1 MSAMTHLRMAL
12 RLAWRDLR
20 GGVAGLWIV
29 ILGVA
34 LGTAMM
40 AAVGSL
46 SGGVLDGMRA
56 TAREAVG
63 GDLSL
68 RLFHAPATPEQRA
81 ILDTIG
87 RVGETAELR
96 PLAGTVTGSART
108 LVELKAVEG
117 TYPLIGA
124 ATVSGAPSLAAALAH
139 RDGQWGAAVS
149 ADLLE
154 ALALGVGDRLRLG
167 ATEVAIRAVLEHE
180 PDRAFRAFS
189 LGPRVVIDRRALD
202 DTGLAAPGMPVYWY
216 YRLVLPET
224 VRSDAVLRDL
234 EERFPD
240 AGWRIVDA
248 SHGIPGV
255 DRTVHLARALFLL
268 GSLSILLIGGVGVG
282 RALSAHLARRLPVL
296 ATLKALGGSPR
307 LLFTAFLVQTLGVVG
322 VALLIGVAT
331 GAILA
336 ASAVCALPLD
346 WMPETGGA
354 VDPAALLLAGAV
366 GLLAALLCA
375 VPPLARAA
383 GTSPAAIWRGA
394 VDGLSRPL
402 GWRTR
407 GAVALLGLALAGLLA
422 AWTGMPLTVAG
433 FLLLAGL
440 VAAGFALL
448 GRGLAGVARRL
459 ARGRRPVVRL
469 AVANLGRPGASTV
482 PVAVALGIGLTLLV
496 AVGVVGQSATG
507 HVEATLPTQTP
518 SVVVLNIPPPDG
530 TRLSGLLSALP
541 GVGRV
546 ETAPFLHA
554 RISRLNGVAVT
565 EADAPRS
572 VGWAVRGDRGL
583 SWRDRPAPTDRIVA
597 GSWWPEGYAGP
608 PLASLDAQVARRLGL
623 AVGDSVTLALA
634 SGPVTATV
642 ANLRR
647 IDWTRLDLDFPVILS
662 PFPEPP
668 PHSLVAAAWSPPEV
682 VPVVEAAVAQ
692 AIPQAPTVRVAE
704 VLDTLGSTVQ
714 TVRGLLDGLSAVAL
728 GAAAVVLLG
737 AIASSA
743 RRRLQEMAIL
753 HALGVGRRSMMQAV
767 VLEFAVLGAAVAAV
781 AVPLGW
787 AGGAAVVASL
797 ADGAPLPGGAVPLA
811 AFLGTVAAMAAVGAV
826 LVAWLPR
833 RDVMRRLRSDA
844 LSA

>member
-1 MSAMTHLRMAL
+1 MSAMTHLRIAL

-29 ILGVA
+29 VLGVA

-81 ILDTIG
+81 FLETIG
-87 RVGETAELR
+87 KIGETAELR
-96 PLAGTVTGSART
+96 PVASTVSGSTRA
-108 LVELKAVEG
+108 LIELKAVEES
-117 TYPLIGA
+117 YPLVGT
-124 ATVSGAPSLAAALAH
+124 ATVSAASSLADALPR
-139 RDGQWGAAVS
+139 RDGRWGAAVS
-149 ADLLE
+149 ADLLD
-154 ALALGVGDRLRLG
+154 ALGLTLGDRLRLG
-167 ATEVAIRAVLEHE
+167 AAEVAIRAVLEHE

-202 DTGLAAPGMPVYWY
+202 GTGLAEPGMPVYWY
-216 YRLVLPET
+216 YRLVLPEPA
-224 VRSDAVLRDL
+224 RSDAVLRDL
-234 EERFPD
+234 ERRFPD

-268 GSLSILLIGGVGVG
+268 GSLSILLIGGVGIG

-307 LLFTAFLVQTLGVVG
+307 LLFTAFLLQTLAVVG
-322 VALLIGVAT
+322 VALLIGVGS
-331 GAILA
+331 GAVLA
-336 ASAVCALPLD
+336 AAAARALPVD
-346 WMPETGGA
+346 WIPETGGA
-354 VDPAALLLAGAV
+354 VDPAALLLSGAV

-422 AWTGMPLTVAG
+422 AWTGMPLAVAG
-433 FLLLAGL
+433 FLLVAGL

-448 GRGLAGVARRL
+448 GRGIAGVARRL

-469 AVANLGRPGASTV
+469 AVANLGRPGAPTV

-496 AVGVVGQSATG
+496 MIAVVGRAATG
-507 HVEATLPTQTP
+507 HVAATLPAETP
-518 SVVVLNIPPPDG
+518 SVVILNIPPQDG
-530 TRLSGLLSALP
+530 GQLGERLSALS
-541 GVGRV
+541 GVERV
-546 ETAPFLHA
+546 ETVPFLHA
-554 RISRLNGVAVT
+554 RISRVNGAAIT
-565 EADAPRS
+565 EADVQRS

-583 SWRDRPAPTDRIVA
+583 SWRDRPSAADRIVA
-597 GSWWPEGYAGP
+597 GAWWPAGYAGP

-623 AVGDSVTLALA
+623 TVGDSVTLALA
-634 SGPVTATV
+634 GGPMTARV

-647 IDWTRLDLDFPVILS
+647 IDWTRLGLDFPVLLS

-668 PHSLVAAAWSPPEV
+668 PHSLVAAVWSAPGA
-682 VPVVEAAVAQ
+682 VPAVEASAAQ
-692 AIPQAPTVRVAE
+692 AVPQAPTIRVAE
-704 VLDTLGSTVQ
+704 VLNSLGSTVR
-714 TVRGLLDGLSAVAL
+714 TIRRLLDGLSAIAL
-728 GAAAVVLLG
+728 GAAGIVLFG
-737 AIASSA
+737 AIANDA
-743 RRRLQEMAIL
+743 RRRLHDLAIL
-753 HALGVGRRSMMQAV
+753 HTLGVGRRSMVQAV
-767 VLEFAVLGAAVAAV
+767 VLEFALLGAGVAAV

-787 AGGAAVVASL
+787 LGGAAVVAGL
-797 ADGAPLPGGAVPLA
+797 ADGAPRPGWTIPLV
-811 AFLGTVAAMAAVGAV
+811 AFLGTVAAMAAVGAA
-826 LVAWLPR
+826 LVTSLPR
-833 RDVMRRLRSDA
+833 KDAMRRLQSGG
-844 LSA
+844 LSG

>member
-46 SGGVLDGMRA
+46 SGGVLEGMRA

-81 ILDTIG
+81 VLDTIG

-96 PLAGTVTGSART
+96 PVASTVRGDTRT

-117 TYPLIGA
+117 SYPLVGTA
-124 ATVSGAPSLAAALAH
+124 AVSGAASLDDALAH
-139 RDGQWGAAVS
+139 RDGRWGAAVS
-149 ADLLE
+149 ADLLDT
-154 ALALGVGDRLRLG
+154 LAMGVGDRLRLG
-167 ATEVAIRAVLEHE
+167 AAEVAIRAVLEHE

-189 LGPRVVIDRRALD
+189 LGPRVVIDRKALD
-202 DTGLAAPGMPVYWY
+202 VTGLAEPGMPVYWY
-216 YRLVLPET
+216 YRLVLPEA
-224 VRSDAVLRDL
+224 VRSEAILRDL
-234 EERFPD
+234 KDRFPD

-248 SHGIPGV
+248 SNGIPGV

-268 GSLSILLIGGVGVG
+268 GSLAVLLIGGVGVG

-307 LLFTAFLVQTLGVVG
+307 LLFTAFLVQTLVVVG
-322 VALLIGVAT
+322 VALLIGLGT
-331 GAILA
+331 GAVLA
-336 ASAVCALPLD
+336 ASAVRALPLD
-346 WMPETGGA
+346 WMPETGGG

-383 GTSPAAIWRGA
+383 GSSPAAIWRGA
-394 VDGLSRPL
+394 VDGLAQPV

-407 GAVALLGLALAGLLA
+407 GAVALLALALAGLLA
-422 AWTGMPLTVAG
+422 AWTGMPLAVAG
-433 FLLLAGL
+433 FLFIAGL
-440 VAAGFALL
+440 VAAAFALL
-448 GRGLAGVARRL
+448 GRGLAGMARRL

-469 AVANLGRPGASTV
+469 AVANLGRPGAPTV

-507 HVEATLPTQTP
+507 HVAATLPTQTP

-530 TRLSGLLSALP
+530 IRLNEHLSALP

-554 RISRLNGVAVT
+554 RISRLNGVAIT

-583 SWRDRPAPTDRIVA
+583 SWRDRPVPTDRIVA
-597 GSWWPEGYAGP
+597 GDWWPEGYAGP
-608 PLASLDAQVARRLGL
+608 PLASLDAQVAGRLGL
-623 AVGDSVTLALA
+623 TVGDSVTLALA
-634 SGPVTATV
+634 SGPVTATI

-647 IDWTRLDLDFPVILS
+647 IDWTRLDLDFPVLLS
-662 PFPEPP
+662 PFAQPP
-668 PHSLVAAAWSPPEV
+668 PHSLVTAAWSPPDAV
-682 VPVVEAAVAQ
+682 SAVEAAVAE
-692 AIPQAPTVRVAE
+692 AVPQAPTIRVAE
-704 VLDTLGSTVQ
+704 VLDTLGSTVR
-714 TVRGLLDGLSAVAL
+714 TVRGLLNGLSAVAL

-737 AIASSA
+737 AIANSA
-743 RRRLQEMAIL
+743 RRRLHEMAIL
-753 HALGVGRRSMMQAV
+753 HALGIGRWSMVQAV
-767 VLEFAVLGAAVAAV
+767 VLEFTILGAAVAAV

-787 AGGAAVVASL
+787 VGGATVVASL
-797 ADGAPLPGGAVPLA
+797 ADGAPLPGSAVPLA
-811 AFLGTVAAMAAVGAV
+811 VFVGTIAAMAAVGAV
-826 LVAWLPR
+826 LVARLPR

>member
-1 MSAMTHLRMAL
+1 MSAMTHLRIAL

-20 GGVAGLWIV
+20 GGIAGLWIV
-29 ILGVA
+29 VLGVA

-40 AAVGSL
+40 AAIGSL

-68 RLFHAPATPEQRA
+68 RLFHAPVTPEQRA
-81 ILDTIG
+81 VLDKIG
-87 RVGETAELR
+87 MVGETAELR
-96 PLAGTVTGSART
+96 PVASTVTDSARA
-108 LVELKAVEG
+108 LVELKAVEES
-117 TYPLIGA
+117 YPLVGA
-124 ATVSGAPSLAAALAH
+124 AAVFGAPSLADALAR
-139 RDGQWGAAVS
+139 RDGHWGAAVS
-149 ADLLE
+149 SDLLE

-167 ATEVAIRAVLEHE
+167 AAEVAIRAVLEHE

-189 LGPRVVIDRRALD
+189 LGPRVIIDRRALD
-202 DTGLAAPGMPVYWY
+202 ATGLAEPGIPVYWY

-224 VRSDAVLRDL
+224 VRADAVLRDL
-234 EERFPD
+234 ESRFPD

-248 SHGIPGV
+248 AHGIPGV
-255 DRTVHLARALFLL
+255 DRTVHLARALLLL
-268 GSLSILLIGGVGVG
+268 GSLAVLLIGGVGIG

-322 VALLIGVAT
+322 VALLIGVGT
-331 GAILA
+331 GAALA
-336 ASAVCALPLD
+336 ALAANALPLD
-346 WMPETGGA
+346 WKPEAGGA
-354 VDPAALLLAGAV
+354 VDPSALLLSGAV

-394 VDGLSRPL
+394 VDGLSQPL

-407 GAVALLGLALAGLLA
+407 GAVVLLGLGLAGLLA
-422 AWTGMPLTVAG
+422 AWTGMPLAVAG
-433 FLLLAGL
+433 FLLVAGL
-440 VAAGFALL
+440 VWAAFALL

-459 ARGRRPVVRL
+459 ARGQGAVVRL
-469 AVANLGRPGASTV
+469 AVANLGRPGAPTV

-496 AVGVVGQSATG
+496 AVGVVGRSATG
-507 HVEATLPTQTP
+507 HVTATLPAQTP
-518 SVVVLNIPPPDG
+518 SVVVLNVPPPEG
-530 TRLSGLLSALP
+530 GGLSERLYALP

-554 RISRLNGVAVT
+554 RISRLNGVAIT

-583 SWRDRPAPTDRIVA
+583 SWRDRPVPTDRIVA
-597 GSWWPEGYAGP
+597 GYWWPEGYTGP

-623 AVGDSVTLALA
+623 AVGDRLTLAL
-634 SGPVTATV
+634 SGGPVTATV

-647 IDWTRLDLDFPVILS
+647 IDWTRLDLDFPILLS
-662 PFPEPP
+662 PFAEPP
-668 PHSLVAAAWSPPEV
+668 PHSLVAAVWSPPDA
-682 VPVVEAAVAQ
+682 VPAVEAVVAQ
-692 AIPQAPTVRVAE
+692 AVPQAPTIRVAE
-704 VLDTLGSTVQ
+704 VLDTLGSTVRS
-714 TVRGLLDGLSAVAL
+714 VRGLLDGLSAVAL

-753 HALGVGRRSMMQAV
+753 HALGVGRRPMVQAV
-767 VLEFAVLGAAVAAV
+767 VLEFVLLGAAVAAV

-787 AGGAAVVASL
+787 AGGAAVVAGL
-797 ADGAPLPGGAVPLA
+797 AEGAPLPGGTVPLA
-811 AFLGTVAAMAAVGAV
+811 AFLGTVAAMAAVGAA
-826 LVAWLPR
+826 LVACLPR
-833 RDVMRRLRSDA
+833 RDVMRRLRSDT